1 MTEPTQRL
9 LKRIRADFAP
19 GTAEEVIKRLRA
31 LPQEQFG
38 GQSAERVQAALV
50 VPSHGTWNGFID
62 GLDLLEQDW
71 RDVLIGGGLAD
82 QDWPAVLAKEL
93 DFP

>member
-1 MTEPTQRL
+1 M
-9 LKRIRADFAP
+9 
-19 GTAEEVIKRLRA
+19 A
-31 LPQEQFG
+31 L
-38 GQSAERVQAALV
+38 
-50 VPSHGTWNGFID
+50 SHGTWNGFID